1 MTVMDGGIDV
11 GALIK
16 RARYEA
22 RLSQGEL
29 AERAGMTR
37 FAISHYESG
46 RRLPSIPGLRAILAA
61 AGKQLHA
68 ELEPLDADVRAAIAR
83 LAALPLEERDAV
95 VHWGRFRA
103 FVAPEHRVEGVA
115 AAELLG
121 APVPVDHLDL
131 ALVEAPE
138 TYAALVR
145 PDGWRW
151 PSLSVRRDTW
161 PFDWPKA
168 NAADDEGRV
177 AEVGVR
183 LRALLRELCPDG
195 VFWMASGGCRARVR
209 LAPPAEVER
218 YVEVVTPHG
227 PVRVAPLHEI
237 ESTDPR
243 VTRVL
248 RVLRETAETAA
259 VPAGDVAGTAAVGR
273 SG

>member
-1 MTVMDGGIDV
+1 MDV

-16 RARYEA
+16 KARYEA
-22 RLSQGEL
+22 RLSQSEL

-68 ELEPLDADVRAAIAR
+68 ELEPLDADVRAEIAR
-83 LAALPLEERDAV
+83 LAALPIEERDAA
-95 VHWGRFRA
+95 VHWERFRA
-103 FVAPEHRVEGVA
+103 FVGPEHRVEGVA

-121 APVPVDHLDL
+121 APVPVGQLDL
-131 ALVEAPE
+131 ALVDAPE

-161 PFDWPKA
+161 PFDWPRAK
-168 NAADDEGRV
+168 AADEEGRV
-177 AEVGVR
+177 AEVGLR
-183 LRALLRELCPDG
+183 LRALLRDQCPDG
-195 VFWMASGGCRARVR
+195 VFWMASGRGRARVR
-209 LAPPAEVER
+209 LVSPAEVER
-218 YVEVVTPHG
+218 FVEVVTAHG
-227 PVRVAPLHEI
+227 TIRVAPLHEI

-243 VTRVL
+243 VARVL
-248 RVLRETAETAA
+248 RVLRETAA
-259 VPAGDVAGTAAVGR
+259 PAGDPAGAAEGP
-273 SG
+273 G